1 MNKKKYL
8 LLLKI
13 KKTLGRSI
21 VILRMTEVWRLL
33 LNILRMTEVWRLL
46 LNTEAQVFETC
57 ASVFFYFFGTL
68 KPVGGEK
75 LLKNKSIKI
84 YVYKC

>member
-21 VILRMTEVWRLL
+21 V
-33 LNILRMTEVWRLL
+33 ILRMTEVWRLL